1 MLIFCIKRYYNYF
14 CCMIK
19 ESINRM
25 PVSQVVIILGK
36 RFKEYRLSYNL
47 TQKEVSEQTGINIIT
62 IRKFENGQLYNIT
75 LQTFLRL
82 LKILDRM
89 EYIEELL
96 PEIPMSAYM
105 YDMVTSNKP
114 RRARNVKK

>member
-1 MLIFCIKRYYNYF
+1 
-14 CCMIK
+14 MIE

-25 PVSQVVIILGK
+25 PVSQAVVMLGK

-47 TQKEVSEQTGINIIT
+47 TQKEVSERTGINIIT

-82 LKILDRM
+82 LKVLDRL
-89 EYIEELL
+89 EYIDQLL

-105 YDMVTSNKP
+105 YDKMTSNKP
-114 RRARNVKK
+114 RRARSVKQ

>member
-1 MLIFCIKRYYNYF
+1 MD
-14 CCMIK
+14 M

-25 PVSQVVIILGK
+25 PVSQAVIMLGK
-36 RFKEYRLSYNL
+36 RFKEYRLSYNM

-82 LKILDRM
+82 LKVLDRM
-89 EYIEELL
+89 EYIDQLL

-105 YDMVTSNKP
+105 YDKMTSNKP
-114 RRARNVKK
+114 RRARKVKQ